1 MMPLLPIT
9 RIARIAD
16 QPTGALGSHL
26 FRFRIAL
33 LSGRH
38 FQWLRPDRARLSN

>member
-1 MMPLLPIT
+1 MMPRLPIT

-16 QPTGALGSHL
+16 QPRGRLESSI
-26 FRFRIAL
+26 RFRIAL